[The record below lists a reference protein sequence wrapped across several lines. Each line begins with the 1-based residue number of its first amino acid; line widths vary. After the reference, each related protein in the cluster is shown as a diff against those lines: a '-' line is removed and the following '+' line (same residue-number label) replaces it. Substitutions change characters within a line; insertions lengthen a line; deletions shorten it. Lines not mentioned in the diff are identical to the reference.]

1 LLKRLILTFVILAV
15 LFILSMYY
23 RVSSGVIAPVLMA
36 DLHLDAE
43 ALGVLGGAFFYAFA
57 FFQIAMGP
65 LLDRVG
71 PRIVIP
77 CCSFVGALGSVLFAM
92 AQSFSVATL
101 GRVLMGLGMAS
112 MLMGSLKVFTLHFP
126 RDSFATVAGMFV
138 SAGYIGNML
147 AASPL
152 AYVALSKG
160 WRITFM
166 WTALLTAVFGIL
178 AFLVLKG
185 GKVRLHSDASVPM
198 DQPSLRVSMKLILGS
213 LSFWQIAAAAFC
225 RYGTFVSLQG
235 VWLGMYLMDARGL
248 SPVQAGNVLI
258 FLSIGNAFGGVM
270 GGMVV
275 DRTSYSEKQVTFSG
289 LALYCIMLLSLT
301 GIWKIENVQV
311 YMALSFFIGL
321 FHAVG
326 TLLYAHVK
334 ELFPIS
340 IAGTAMAWVN
350 FCVMLG
356 GAILTTVFGKI
367 IELFPRTGTSYP
379 PIAYQLCFFICF
391 VAMGASLIF
400 YWFSRAKAPLLQS
413 DTHEVQS
420 PMRHGNPE

>member
-1 LLKRLILTFVILAV
+1 MKRLILTFVILAV

-23 RVSSGVIAPVLMA
+23 RVSSGVIAPILMA

-43 ALGVLGGAFFYAFA
+43 GLGVLGGAFFYAFA
-57 FFQIAMGP
+57 IFQIAMGP

-77 CCSFVGALGSVLFAM
+77 CCSFIGALGSVLFAM

-126 RDSFATVAGMFV
+126 RNSFATVAGMFV
-138 SAGYIGNML
+138 STGYIGNML

-166 WTALLTAVFGIL
+166 WTALFTAVFGIL

-185 GKVRLHSDASVPM
+185 GKVRPHDQASEPVH
-198 DQPSLRVSMKLILGS
+198 QPSLRVSMKLILGS

-258 FLSIGNAFGGVM
+258 FLSIGNAFGGVI

-301 GIWKIENVQV
+301 GIWRIESVQV

-391 VAMGASLIF
+391 VVMGASLIF

-413 DTHEVQS
+413 DTHDVQS
-420 PMRHGNPE
+420 PMRHGNLG